1 MPKWNIDPDHTVAEF
16 VVRHMMVCNVHGQ
29 FNQISG
35 ALNFDPANV
44 AAASLDVEI
53 GAAGLYTGIDRR
65 DNHLRSPDFF
75 DVEKYPKIIFKS
87 RSMEQTGSNRC
98 KATGDLT
105 IHGVTRSV
113 VLDVEW
119 FGPSQFQDE
128 DQLYTT
134 MGFAATTSV
143 NREDFGMTWNVVI
156 EGGGLMV
163 GKYAQITINSECD
176 LAQGRD

>member
-1 MPKWNIDPDHTVAEF
+1 MATWNIDPDHTVAEF
-16 VVRHMMVCNVHGQ
+16 VVRHMMACNVHGQ
-29 FNQISG
+29 FNRIAG
-35 ALNFDPANV
+35 VLNFDPGGV
-44 AAASLDVEI
+44 AAASLEVEI
-53 GAAGLYTGIDRR
+53 DVAGLYTGIDRR

-75 DVEKYPKIIFKS
+75 DVEKYPKITFKS
-87 RSMEQTGSNRC
+87 TNVEQTGSNRS

-105 IHGVTRSV
+105 IHGITRSV

-143 NREDFGMTWNVVI
+143 NREDFGMTWNAVI

-163 GKYAQITINSECD
+163 GKYVQITINSECD
-176 LAQGRD
+176 LARE

>member
-1 MPKWNIDPDHTVAEF
+1 MATWNIDPDHTVAEF
-16 VVRHMMVCNVHGQ
+16 AVRHMMICTVHGQ
-29 FNQISG
+29 FNRISG
-35 ALNFDPANV
+35 VLNFDPANV
-44 AAASLDVEI
+44 AAASFEVEI
-53 GAAGLYTGIDRR
+53 DAAGVYTGIPRR
-65 DNHLRSPDFF
+65 DNHLRSPDFL
-75 DVEKYPKIIFKS
+75 DVARYPTITFKS
-87 RSMEQTGSNRC
+87 TKVEQTGSNRS

-105 IHGVTRSV
+105 IRGVTRSV

-156 EGGGLMV
+156 EGGGLLV
-163 GKYAQITINSECD
+163 GKHARITINSECD
-176 LAQGRD
+176 LAQE